1 MHMEVVMRIVIVSYV
16 FPLKAKDHRK
26 ISLTIDELD
35 SLESIRADESPIFF
49 RTVKLTLSVECQN
62 CEECLVCI

>member
-1 MHMEVVMRIVIVSYV
+1 MEVVMRIVIVSYV
-16 FPLKAKDHRK
+16 FPFQVKDHRK

-35 SLESIRADESPIFF
+35 SLESIQADESPIFF

-62 CEECLVCI
+62 CEECLVCV

>member
-16 FPLKAKDHRK
+16 FPFKVKDHRK

>member
-1 MHMEVVMRIVIVSYV
+1 MEVVMRIVIVSYV
-16 FPLKAKDHRK
+16 FPFKAKDHRK

-35 SLESIRADESPIFF
+35 SLES
-49 RTVKLTLSVECQN
+49 TVKLILSVECQN

>member
-16 FPLKAKDHRK
+16 FPFKAKDQRK

-35 SLESIRADESPIFF
+35 SLES
-49 RTVKLTLSVECQN
+49 TVKLTLSVECQN
-62 CEECLVCI
+62 CEECLVCV